1 MADSLPLEIASTI
14 QSASINRHPD
24 TDYDLNPSTSA
35 SAKQPVTISRTRSH
49 ISDEDEYGID
59 GDSENDQDEEDI
71 PYSVIRPLPRRPE
84 MPPLPDLR
92 FEQSYLASIAHA
104 DTNWKIAWITTRDQ
118 VFLLSLLTIHQYNL
132 TNFLSHQTAYAPPYS
147 RHTLVPPPTR
157 LAPLEPPRQPL
168 WEHHRLASSPLVVQN
183 QQLGITPHEDNEK

>member
-24 TDYDLNPSTSA
+24 TRHDLNPSTSA
-35 SAKQPVTISRTRSH
+35 SAKQPVTISHTHSH

-59 GDSENDQDEEDI
+59 GDSENGEEDEEEDI
-71 PYSVIRPLPRRPE
+71 PYSVIRPIPRGPE

-118 VFLLSLLTIHQYNL
+118 VFALMCPQIQY
-132 TNFLSHQTAYAPPYS
+132 Y
-147 RHTLVPPPTR
+147 
-157 LAPLEPPRQPL
+157 
-168 WEHHRLASSPLVVQN
+168 
-183 QQLGITPHEDNEK
+183 